1 MDDIESAA
9 VATQKSGSADVR
21 TKVCARRQVA
31 NVEMRHQVSGVKD
44 HPHRP
49 LIMTSRSQLK
59 KGNNKAKSKNKR
71 PQLQPLH
78 HAEPIEVANLD
89 AFDEVDE
96 ILAAR

>member
-1 MDDIESAA
+1 
-9 VATQKSGSADVR
+9 
-21 TKVCARRQVA
+21 
-31 NVEMRHQVSGVKD
+31 
-44 HPHRP
+44 
-49 LIMTSRSQLK
+49 MTSRSQLK